1 MVGARS
7 YKYPGGPAKHWFAH
21 NPRQHVFCLLQI
33 DNTMV
38 PNVKPT
44 RNIAHLC
51 KIKGSQIFYVPP
63 TLSVFLENKL
73 CYIFKK
79 TLFHFS
85 SRFDIWHHGIVNL
98 QQAEELLTGIVR
110 KPMLRWTPGVFITPG
125 TYHIVRGHFFLWA
138 TLMS

>member
-1 MVGARS
+1 MQKQRKS
-7 YKYPGGPAKHWFAH
+7 
-21 NPRQHVFCLLQI
+21 
-33 DNTMV
+33 D
-38 PNVKPT
+38 
-44 RNIAHLC
+44 
-51 KIKGSQIFYVPP
+51 VPP

-110 KPMLRWTPGVFITPG
+110 KPMLCWTPWVFITPG
-125 TYHIVRGHFFLWA
+125 TYHINLFPFLWVFI
-138 TLMS
+138 TPGTYHINLFPFL